1 MRNHVLVLTT
11 SAAILACGVAA
22 SAQAPGAQSPATQ
35 QSPTIQPTP
44 GGPMMQQQDQT
55 IRERLREQLQER
67 AQRGEEE
74 DSDQDGYRY
83 RGGMMGGGMMGR
95 GIMGRGYG
103 YHDSDRGVM
112 RPGMWGPPMM
122 MRMIFSLMDADGD
135 GNSHCRSFRR
145 LTSVSSR
152 RWMPTKMASLP
163 WKKCRISSAA
173 PADRLP
179 SSSLASR
186 IQNKDPGGHQRGAS
200 LAASQ
205 WGTTGGPANDAGG
218 CPRGMSAIGT

>member
-1 MRNHVLVLTT
+1 MRNHVLVLMT
-11 SAAILACGVAA
+11 SAVILACGGAA
-22 SAQAPGAQSPATQ
+22 SAQAPGAQSPGTQ

-74 DSDQDGYRY
+74 DSDQDGHRC

-95 GIMGRGYG
+95 GMMGGGYG
-103 YHDSDRGVM
+103 YHDGDRGAM

-135 GNSHCRSFRR
+135 GK
-145 LTSVSSR
+145 L
-152 RWMPTKMASLP
+152 SLLEFQAAHE
-163 WKKCRISSAA
+163 RIFKAMDA
-173 PADRLP
+173 
-179 SSSLASR
+179 
-186 IQNKDPGGHQRGAS
+186 NKDGFVTLEEMQDFIRGTGRPAS
-200 LAASQ
+200 KQ
-205 WGTTGGPANDAGG
+205 
-218 CPRGMSAIGT
+218 